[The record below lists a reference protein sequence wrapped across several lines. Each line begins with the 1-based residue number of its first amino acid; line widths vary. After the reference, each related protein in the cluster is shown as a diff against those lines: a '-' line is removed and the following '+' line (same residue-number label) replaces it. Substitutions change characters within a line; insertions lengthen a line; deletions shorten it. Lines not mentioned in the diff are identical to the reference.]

1 MTYLFAVGV
10 TVGILA
16 GAWVY
21 AGGILGFVGFAGFL
35 GWATYFAA
43 GGGKKGIISTL
54 CSNLSGVF
62 WGVITKYLIVNVS
75 ILVSFIFIV
84 IGIEMIISNVKEK
97 DNKVIISLI
106 GFLVFG
112 FSVSIDS
119 FTTGIGL
126 NVINSNYLE
135 VSLIFSI
142 VSGSFTYFG
151 LILGNRLKFYFGRLA
166 ASVGGIVLIMLG
178 IYYFFR

>member
-1 MTYLFAVGV
+1 MGTFFTTLI
-10 TVGILA
+10 VGISLSMDAFSLA
-16 GAWVY
+16 LVY
-21 AGGILGFVGFAGFL
+21 GTQNITFRNKVILSVIVGLYHFFMPLL
-35 GWATYFAA
+35 GLFF
-43 GGGKKGIISTL
+43 G
-54 CSNLSGVF
+54 
-62 WGVITKYLIVNVS
+62 GVITKYLIVNVS